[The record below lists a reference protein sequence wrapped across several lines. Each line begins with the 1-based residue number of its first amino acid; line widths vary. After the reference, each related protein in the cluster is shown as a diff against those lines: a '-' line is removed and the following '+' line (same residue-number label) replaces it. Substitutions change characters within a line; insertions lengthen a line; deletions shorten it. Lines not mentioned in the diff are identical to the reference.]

1 MRKWV
6 NFKVQQF
13 NDDTYLN
20 NALSTINN
28 QTAKYQFSPSHPY
41 LYKSESAKN
50 FEKYLSALLK
60 REYAKN
66 LATLVES
73 NKFIYCNN
81 MTDVLL
87 FLKYFIPTFS
97 DVYNFSSKADAN
109 NVGSSILELIK
120 CYEKLNNKENPFK
133 KTDLDSLTNF
143 LLRLPTKICVQSQY
157 LDQYAPYY
165 ANVLRFFLSVL
176 TTIFNL
182 DVKQPKPN
190 AFTGFKEEITNTDN
204 KRFNDWFDRFE
215 SEYAFETPV
224 VQKDF
229 DVSSSYISVTTE
241 SFNNLKIYFKDIEFY
256 AENTFQTITDLLLDF
271 DYVRTLEFENCTFNF
286 WFYDSKKS
294 LFFKNCTFND
304 TITYNAKQTLSYQS
318 IVSVLMFENCIFN
331 SKVNIDNIKVGMD
344 NTLILKNCR
353 FSPNADFHLS
363 NISGLNTLFE
373 NTIFESKVFFENVSF
388 ASVNWK
394 NIFFLTDFRNNN
406 VSLPSNTQVSQI
418 LFGIKIVKMAN
429 KSISNFIKILKAH
442 KITDY
447 ATELENLYFNN
458 MDTTK
463 SKTEFDIAI
472 QSNWLNL
479 KQTAAFLGLSY
490 ATLLAM
496 RKEDKASGVIRIPY
510 VGEGKS
516 TRYFVPLLKAYKDRD
531 MKRVNELSKEME
543 KKYEK
548 YPSK

>member
-1 MRKWV
+1 M
-6 NFKVQQF
+6 
-13 NDDTYLN
+13 
-20 NALSTINN
+20 
-28 QTAKYQFSPSHPY
+28 
-41 LYKSESAKN
+41 
-50 FEKYLSALLK
+50 
-60 REYAKN
+60 
-66 LATLVES
+66 
-73 NKFIYCNN
+73 C
-81 MTDVLL
+81 
-87 FLKYFIPTFS
+87 
-97 DVYNFSSKADAN
+97 SKPI
-109 NVGSSILELIK
+109 SRPICS
-120 CYEKLNNKENPFK
+120 
-133 KTDLDSLTNF
+133 
-143 LLRLPTKICVQSQY
+143 LLRKCVE
-157 LDQYAPYY
+157 
-165 ANVLRFFLSVL
+165 VLLSVL

-204 KRFNDWFDRFE
+204 KRFNDWFDSFE

-373 NTIFESKVFFENVSF
+373 NTIFESKVFF
-388 ASVNWK
+388 
-394 NIFFLTDFRNNN
+394 
-406 VSLPSNTQVSQI
+406 
-418 LFGIKIVKMAN
+418 
-429 KSISNFIKILKAH
+429 
-442 KITDY
+442 
-447 ATELENLYFNN
+447 
-458 MDTTK
+458 
-463 SKTEFDIAI
+463 
-472 QSNWLNL
+472 
-479 KQTAAFLGLSY
+479 
-490 ATLLAM
+490 
-496 RKEDKASGVIRIPY
+496 
-510 VGEGKS
+510 
-516 TRYFVPLLKAYKDRD
+516 
-531 MKRVNELSKEME
+531 
-543 KKYEK
+543 
-548 YPSK
+548 